1 MQRRM
6 SRSRV
11 ALSFI
16 HHAFHTRCRAARICH
31 AVGDPHSGVE
41 PSRHATRTKFASV
54 AGRVLVENRNLSP
67 PLRSDIAMVARY
79 ILGWPEKPEVLEIHT
94 PPKQVFELGMFISR
108 ITMNF

>member
-108 ITMNF
+108 M